1 MYEKQRLSNSNIE
14 KYAGQP
20 GLTKLKTVPGI
31 KSLLQNDYGEANDCT
46 LTSITCVIRWMRPSV
61 SANDIYNQ
69 VEKTAKNYG
78 YKGNYGTPTLVIK
91 GIYQKIINA
100 FGLKKKV
107 HSRYLKN
114 IGFGWNYIKKEIDE
128 HQPVL
133 LNLWKDGRDFYKN
146 HTVLIVGY
154 LEIAE
159 KRFLAIYDNWY
170 HGVSY
175 IDYDKLNAICS
186 IDFLEND

>member
-20 GLTKLKTVPGI
+20 GLTKSKTVPGI

-91 GIYQKIINA
+91 GIYQKII
-100 FGLKKKV
+100 KK
-107 HSRYLKN
+107 
-114 IGFGWNYIKKEIDE
+114 I
-128 HQPVL
+128 
-133 LNLWKDGRDFYKN
+133 
-146 HTVLIVGY
+146 
-154 LEIAE
+154 
-159 KRFLAIYDNWY
+159 
-170 HGVSY
+170 
-175 IDYDKLNAICS
+175 
-186 IDFLEND
+186 